1 MSLRKFHA
9 CLAGSIALGS
19 ISPAFGQTVTTDT
32 SGGLVFGSIT
42 NRELTFDTPVVSTTP
57 SQAITGYGR
66 AITGTNTNASY
77 GYYQAGKNISVNA
90 GLTPTA
96 GGSNSA
102 FYFNADAPNFTFNSG
117 NFSNAG
123 PFGNVTN
130 NGNGGGIEIRQL
142 NAGGFA
148 TANVSGVVTTTNG
161 FGIYLQTINGAATL
175 NLAGSVNATG
185 GSGATVA
192 TSGSGNVVVNG
203 AGIVTADGAF
213 GILAGNNATSTG
225 SVTVSGTLT
234 VTATGANATGIQAT
248 IINAANSQNISVDS
262 GAVSFQGGTGFGI
275 NASTTGTGTI
285 TIAGSQIG
293 NIDNAG
299 AAGTGTGISAS
310 AASGNISI
318 TLRNGTRIGNVG
330 AAVATGV
337 NATTNGTATITNN
350 ANIYAATSGIKGSNI
365 NLTMGATGT
374 VVSAGNA
381 LDFTGGTNTVTFAN
395 TTTGLT
401 GDIANAG
408 ALTFNQAA
416 SGNVTIANTI
426 TGAGTFTVLGGANTV
441 TLTGTNTFSG
451 TLTIST
457 GTLQVGAAGTAGT
470 LGTGSVVNN
479 ASLTFNRTDTTT
491 VANAISGTGTLTQN
505 GTGTVTLTGALSY
518 TGTTTVTAGSLV
530 LGDATNAATLPGA
543 ASVTGGTLAVAN
555 GSLGSGTISVS
566 NGQSVLVGLTA
577 GLTATAG
584 SSTITGDGTVT
595 FQNSGSAGTATINST
610 GLVDFAD
617 TSTAGSATISITG
630 GGIGQLRGSASG
642 GSATFT
648 VGAGSSLTLNGNTT
662 LGTARIILNAGT
674 LDISPHNLGNVV
686 AGSIQGNG
694 DIGLGG
700 NTLEAGGNNASTT
713 YSGVMSGTGGLEKKG
728 TGNLILTGTNSY
740 TGNTN
745 VSGGT
750 LSVNGSITSSAVVF
764 VNNGGT
770 LGGNGTVSTTLVNNG
785 GTIAPGNSIG
795 TLNVNGD
802 VTFGSG
808 STYSVEVNS
817 AGVADKLVATGSV
830 TINAGATLAVKP
842 FNVGETG
849 ATYGA
854 TTTYAVITAAGGVTG
869 TFSNVTDTFAFLDA
883 TLAYAANSVTL
894 TLKRNDTAFAS
905 VGYTPNQRA
914 AAAGVSSLGAGTIY
928 GAILGLS
935 ASDARA
941 AFDLLSGEVHASVE
955 TALIEDSRF
964 ARDAVNSRMI
974 ATRRGA
980 AETSRNIWIQGFG
993 AYGTWASDGN
1003 AAAMARS
1010 TGGFLVGSDGE
1021 AFDDVT
1027 AGLFAGYSRTGLDVS
1042 ARRSSATIDSYQVGA
1057 YGGTSFGE
1065 LAFRFM
1071 SAYTFHDIGT
1081 ARSVGFTGFNDALT
1095 GRYRAGTGQVFGEVS
1110 YDFRHMDGSV
1120 ISPFANLAY
1129 VRLDSSGFREIGGAA
1144 ALSSGANFANTLL
1157 STVGVSGRTTLEA
1170 GSLPVELSAR
1180 VGWRH
1185 AAGNVGMDRA
1195 LNFANGATFTVG
1207 GVPVGRDTAVVDA
1220 QLDIMV
1226 TPVTSLS
1233 LRYSGQMGSGVSD
1246 HSLNARFDMRF

>member
-1 MSLRKFHA
+1 MSLRKLYA

-19 ISPAFGQTVTTDT
+19 FSTAFGQTVTTDT
-32 SGGLVFGSIT
+32 SSGLAFGSNT
-42 NRELTFDTPVVSTTP
+42 NRNLTFDTGVISTTP
-57 SQAITGYGR
+57 GQPITGYGR
-66 AITGTNTNASY
+66 AITGTNSNGSY
-77 GYYQAGKNISVNA
+77 GFYQGGRNISVNA

-123 PFGNVTN
+123 AFGNVTN
-130 NGNGGGIEIRQL
+130 NGTGGGIEIRQL
-142 NAGGFA
+142 NAAGFA
-148 TANVSGVVTTTNG
+148 TANVAGVVTTTNG
-161 FGIYLQTINGAATL
+161 FGIFMESINGASTL
-175 NLAGSVNATG
+175 NLTGTVNATG

-192 TSGSGNVVVNG
+192 TSGSGNVIVNG
-203 AGIVTADGAF
+203 SGSITADGAF

-262 GAVSFQGGTGFGI
+262 GAISFQGGTGAGI
-275 NASTTGTGTI
+275 NASTTGSGTI
-285 TIAGSQIG
+285 TIAGTQIG

-299 AAGTGTGISAS
+299 AAGTGTGISAM
-310 AASGNISI
+310 AASGNVSI
-318 TLRNGTRIGNVG
+318 NLRNGTRIGNVG

-350 ANIYAATSGIKGSNI
+350 ANVYAATSGIKGRNI
-365 NLTMGATGT
+365 NLTMGATGA

-395 TTTGLT
+395 ATTGLT

-408 ALTFNQAA
+408 ALTFNQST
-416 SGNVTIANTI
+416 SGNVTIANAI
-426 TGAGTFTVLGGANTV
+426 TGTGTVAIQGGANTV

-451 TLTIST
+451 TLTISS
-457 GTLQVGAAGTAGT
+457 GTLQIGAAGTAGT
-470 LGTGSVVNN
+470 LGTGNVVNN
-479 ASLTFNRTDTTT
+479 ASLTFNRTDATT
-491 VANAISGTGTLTQN
+491 VGNAISGTGTLTQS

-518 TGTTTVTAGSLV
+518 TGTTTVSAGSLV
-530 LGDATNAATLPGA
+530 LGVAGNSVTLPGN
-543 ASVTGGTLAVAN
+543 ASVTGGDLAVAN
-555 GSLGSGTISVS
+555 GSLGSGTINVS
-566 NGQSVLVGLTA
+566 NGRTVLVGQTA

-584 SSTITGDGTVT
+584 SSTITGAGTVT
-595 FQNSGSAGTATINST
+595 FQNSGSAGSATINST
-610 GLVDFAD
+610 GVLDFAD

-630 GGIGQLRGSASG
+630 GGVGQLRGSASG

-686 AGSIQGNG
+686 AGSVEGNG

-700 NTLEAGGNNASTT
+700 NTLEAGGNNSSTT

-728 TGNLILTGTNSY
+728 PGNFILTGTNTY

-745 VSGGT
+745 VSGGI
-750 LSVNGSITSSAVVF
+750 LSVNGSIASSAIVF

-795 TLNVNGD
+795 TLNVNGN
-802 VTFGSG
+802 VTFSNG

-817 AGVADKLVATGSV
+817 AGASDKLVATGTV

-849 ATYGA
+849 ATYGS
-854 TTTYAVITAAGGVTG
+854 TTNYTVITATGGVTG

-883 TLAYAANSVTL
+883 TLAYGANSVTL

-905 VGYTPNQRA
+905 VANTQNQRA
-914 AAAGVSSLGAGTIY
+914 AAAGANSLGSGTIY

-941 AFDLLSGEVHASVE
+941 AFDLLSGEIHASVE

-964 ARDAVNSRMI
+964 ARETVNSRLI
-974 ATRRGA
+974 TLRSGKADA
-980 AETSRNIWIQGFG
+980 SRNVWLQGFG

-1003 AAAMARS
+1003 GASAARS
-1010 TGGFLVGSDGE
+1010 TGGFLIGSDGE
-1021 AFDDVT
+1021 ANGDLT
-1027 AGLFAGYSRTGLDVS
+1027 AGFFAGYSRTGLDVT
-1042 ARRSSATIDSYQVGA
+1042 ARRSSATIDTYQAGA
-1057 YGGTSFGE
+1057 YGGTSFGA

-1071 SAYTFHDIGT
+1071 SAYSFHDIGT
-1081 ARSVGFTGFNDALT
+1081 SRGVGFTGFSDTLA
-1095 GRYRAGTGQVFGEVS
+1095 GRYQAGTGQVFGEFS
-1110 YDFRHMDGSV
+1110 YDFKPADGTV

-1129 VRLDSSGFREIGGAA
+1129 VRLDSRGFRETGGAA
-1144 ALSSGANFANTLL
+1144 ALSSGSDFANTLF
-1157 STVGVSGRTTLEA
+1157 STVGISGRTTIETEA
-1170 GSLPVELSAR
+1170 LPVELSGR

-1185 AAGNVGMDRA
+1185 AGGNAGLDRT
-1195 LNFANGATFTVG
+1195 LNFANGAAFNVG
-1207 GVPVGRDTAVVDA
+1207 GVPTGRDTAVIDA
-1220 QLDIMV
+1220 ELGIKLAPA
-1226 TPVTSLS
+1226 TNLS
-1233 LRYSGQMGSGVSD
+1233 LRYSGQIGSGVSD